1 MLPTLRFA
9 GLKLNPDLQALPGAA
24 ELQHLVNGVAGWA
37 LLAALVALVI
47 GAVGWAF
54 GSHAHNVHQAA
65 AGRRAVFVSA
75 AAAMLIGSAPVLINF
90 FFDAGTK
97 LR

>member
-1 MLPTLRFA
+1 MHPVLLYA
-9 GLKLNPDLQALPGAA
+9 GVKLTPDLDALPGAA
-24 ELQHLVNGVAGWA
+24 ELQRLVNGVAGWS
-37 LLAALVALVI
+37 LLAALAALVV
-47 GAVGWAF
+47 GAVAWAF

-90 FFDAGTK
+90 FFDAGSK
-97 LR
+97 VH